1 MSFCSAWKNLNE
13 NGMKKLEVGAKYM
26 EKNCVC
32 QGSFDV
38 ATCKYSASLVYA
50 VLLFILLLSSMN
62 NF

>member
-1 MSFCSAWKNLNE
+1 
-13 NGMKKLEVGAKYM
+13 MKKLEVGAKYM